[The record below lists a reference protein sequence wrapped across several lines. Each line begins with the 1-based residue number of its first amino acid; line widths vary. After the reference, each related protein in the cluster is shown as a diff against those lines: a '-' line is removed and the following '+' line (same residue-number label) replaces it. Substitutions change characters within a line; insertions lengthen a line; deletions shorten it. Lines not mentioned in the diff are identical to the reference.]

1 VIDNQGHI
9 LTNDHVV
16 RGAQK
21 LLVTTSNGKQE
32 LPAKLIGGDA
42 RTDLAVI
49 QVSGANL
56 PPLDL
61 GDSSKAQVGQWV
73 VAIGNALALPGGPTV
88 TAGVISALGRTA
100 QEPAPGAQ
108 PSQGSGQAA
117 TQGGPYLFD
126 LI

>member
-1 VIDNQGHI
+1 PAFNTDTIANVAKKATPSVVQITNEQVQLGAFGNSGQTVPAGVGTGIVIDNQGHI

-61 GDSSKAQVGQWV
+61 
-73 VAIGNALALPGGPTV
+73 
-88 TAGVISALGRTA
+88 
-100 QEPAPGAQ
+100 
-108 PSQGSGQAA
+108 
-117 TQGGPYLFD
+117 
-126 LI
+126 